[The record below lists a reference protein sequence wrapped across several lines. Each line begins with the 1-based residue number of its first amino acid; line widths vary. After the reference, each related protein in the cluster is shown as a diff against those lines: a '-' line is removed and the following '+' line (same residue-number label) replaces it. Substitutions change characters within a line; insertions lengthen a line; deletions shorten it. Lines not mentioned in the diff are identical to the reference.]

1 MDRLARHPFG
11 IWSTKQNKQLLRHFL
26 MRKGTNSRPRSSSG
40 IFVTT
45 VLYSRPDTFFATRDM
60 RSSEQKNLKS
70 ITSWISLLLIE
81 TILSPG
87 LSPILSARL
96 SGSTRAIS
104 SNQALLLDANIYS
117 TYPEICVLASSVTWR
132 NFL

>member
-11 IWSTKQNKQLLRHFL
+11 IWSTKQNRQLLRHFL

-81 TILSPG
+81 TILS
-87 LSPILSARL
+87 ARL

-117 TYPEICVLASSVTWR
+117 T
-132 NFL
+132 